1 MIRQTVPSD
10 NGGKEGK
17 WVGGIIV
24 AILLLAT
31 VLLPFHQ
38 DKTKSQQLDAH
49 QIAITELSPDELAM
63 VAELRLAHEEIRNLN
78 QDSREFDN
86 KNHWPDMAELSE
98 LWLAPFIEDK
108 SWERKGRHQWQH
120 IDGAI
125 YQGLRTEKQGAS
137 SVVLNSNSPDPDIW
151 LALSRDTMPLV
162 INQEAVF
169 ETQQLIDRGWTQIV
183 FRSDSDEQVQPH

>member
-38 DKTKSQQLDAH
+38 DKTKSQQLDTH

-151 LALSRDTMPLV
+151 LALSRDTIPLV

-183 FRSDSDEQVQPH
+183 FRSDSDEQIQPH

>member
-24 AILLLAT
+24 AILFLAT

-151 LALSRDTMPLV
+151 LALSRDTIPLV
-162 INQEAVF
+162 INREAVF

>member
-1 MIRQTVPSD
+1 MIRQSVASD

-24 AILLLAT
+24 SILLLAT
-31 VLLPFHQ
+31 VLLPYHQ
-38 DKTKSQQLDAH
+38 NKIKSQPLDAH

-63 VAELRLAHEEIRNLN
+63 VAELRLAHEEIRNIN

-86 KNHWPDMAELSE
+86 QNRWPNMAELSE

-120 IDGAI
+120 LNGAF
-125 YQGLRTEKQGAS
+125 YQGIRSETQGAS
-137 SVVLNSNSPDPDIW
+137 SVVLNSNNPEPDIW
-151 LALSRDTMPLV
+151 LALSQDTTPLV
-162 INQEAVF
+162 INKDAVF
-169 ETQQLIDRGWTQIV
+169 ETQQLIDNGWTQIV
-183 FRSDSDEQVQPH
+183 FHNDSNEQSQTD

>member
-1 MIRQTVPSD
+1 MIRQSVASD

-24 AILLLAT
+24 SILLLAT
-31 VLLPFHQ
+31 VLLPYHQ
-38 DKTKSQQLDAH
+38 HKTQSQPLDAH

-63 VAELRLAHEEIRNLN
+63 VAELRLAHEEIRNIN

-86 KNHWPDMAELSE
+86 QNRWPNMAELSE

-120 IDGAI
+120 LNGAF
-125 YQGLRTEKQGAS
+125 YQGIRREKQGAS
-137 SVVLNSNSPDPDIW
+137 SVILNSNSPEPDIW
-151 LALSRDTMPLV
+151 LALSQDTTSLV
-162 INQEAVF
+162 INKDAVF
-169 ETQQLIDRGWTQIV
+169 ETQQLIDNGWTQIV
-183 FRSDSDEQVQPH
+183 FHSDSNEQSQAH

>member
-38 DKTKSQQLDAH
+38 DKTKLQQLDAH

-151 LALSRDTMPLV
+151 LALSRDTIPLV

-183 FRSDSDEQVQPH
+183 FRSDSDEQIQPH

>member
-1 MIRQTVPSD
+1 MIRQSVASD

-24 AILLLAT
+24 SILLLAT
-31 VLLPFHQ
+31 VLLPYHQ
-38 DKTKSQQLDAH
+38 NKTQSQPLDAH

-63 VAELRLAHEEIRNLN
+63 VAELRLAHEEIRNIN

-86 KNHWPDMAELSE
+86 QNRWPNMVELSE

-120 IDGAI
+120 LNGAI
-125 YQGLRTEKQGAS
+125 YQGIRREKQGAS
-137 SVVLNSNSPDPDIW
+137 SVVLNSNSPEPDIW
-151 LALSRDTMPLV
+151 LALSQDTTPLV
-162 INQEAVF
+162 INKDAVF
-169 ETQQLIDRGWTQIV
+169 ETQQLIDNGWTQIV
-183 FRSDSDEQVQPH
+183 FHNDSNEQSQTD

>member
-151 LALSRDTMPLV
+151 LALSRDTIPLV

-183 FRSDSDEQVQPH
+183 FRSDSDEQIQPH

>member
-17 WVGGIIV
+17 WIGGIIIS
-24 AILLLAT
+24 ILLLAT
-31 VLLPFHQ
+31 VLLPYHQ
-38 DKTKSQQLDAH
+38 DKTTVKQLDVH
-49 QIAITELSPDELAM
+49 QVAITELSPDELAM

-86 KNHWPDMAELSE
+86 QNHWPNMAELSE

-120 IDGAI
+120 LNGAL
-125 YQGLRTEKQGAS
+125 YQGIRSENQGAS

-151 LALSRDTMPLV
+151 LALSRDTTPLV
-162 INQEAVF
+162 INDNIVF
-169 ETQQLIDRGWTQIV
+169 EPQQLIDSGWTQIV
-183 FRSDSDEQVQPH
+183 FNSDSDKQASAH